1 MKKLAIILLLT
12 FSVSYAQ
19 KSTKTVKD
27 SGNIISKERSVGA
40 YNQVINKS
48 PFTVILSEGEVGKI
62 RIETSDN
69 LEPYILTSVQND
81 ALLVEVKS
89 GVNYM
94 TKHKIKIYVP
104 VNHRLIKM
112 SLIGSGE
119 IYLKN
124 KLTVDTFDCHLDGS
138 GDMQVNLSANNLNLE
153 LIGSGDLDVTGT
165 AHHLKAEL
173 SGSGDIDAKKLRAK
187 TADVQLNGSGDI
199 SVYAEEAVKARM
211 TGSGDISIYG
221 KPKKQD
227 SQVVGSGDIN
237 FK

>member
-1 MKKLAIILLLT
+1 MKKIAIILLLT

-19 KSTKTVKD
+19 KSIKTVKD
-27 SGNIISKERSVGA
+27 NGNIISKERSVGA

-48 PFTVILSEGEVGKI
+48 PFTLILSEGEVGKI

-81 ALLVEVKS
+81 ALIVEIKS
-89 GVNYM
+89 GVNYV
-94 TKHKIKIYVP
+94 TKHKVKIYAA
-104 VNHRLIKM
+104 VNQSLNKI

-119 IYLKN
+119 VYLKN
-124 KLTVDTFDCHLDGS
+124 KLTVDTFDCYLNGS

-153 LIGSGDLDVTGT
+153 LMGSGDLNVMGT
-165 AHHLKAEL
+165 AHHLKAGL
-173 SGSGDIDAKKLRAK
+173 SGSGDIDAEKLKAK
-187 TADVQLNGSGDI
+187 IADIQLDGSGDI
-199 SVYAEEAVKARM
+199 SVYAQEAVKARM